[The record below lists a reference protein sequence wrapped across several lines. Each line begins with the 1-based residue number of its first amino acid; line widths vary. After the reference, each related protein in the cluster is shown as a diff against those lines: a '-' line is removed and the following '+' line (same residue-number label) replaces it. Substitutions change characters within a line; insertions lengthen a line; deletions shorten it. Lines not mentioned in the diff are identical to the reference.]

1 MVIKPIRLLCYM
13 FLFAFFGRDRAQ
25 RTIAFLYRFELTDQ
39 QKHGINFGFRNQSPL
54 LTGVP

>member
-25 RTIAFLYRFELTDQ
+25 RTVAFLYRFELTDQ
-39 QKHGINFGFRNQSPL
+39 QKHGIKFGFRNQPPL